1 MKLNLNPIVKEET
14 TKERAYKEIKSAI
27 LKGYISS
34 DEVFTEVQLA
44 ESLNTS
50 RTPIREAVQDLIK
63 EGLLIATPRKGLT
76 VRKITEGELE
86 QIFMLRISIESEV
99 IKKLTGMI
107 NEKQLTEL
115 KQICKH
121 QEAAMN
127 DGDEAEFIKHDQQFH
142 LTLPRFANY
151 ELVEQVLLNLHDLS
165 VLIGLQAVK
174 RKNRM
179 AEVLRE
185 HLAIIEAMGTRD
197 PSLAANRMIEHLR
210 LTNQSIKLQKKGES
224 SS

>member
-1 MKLNLNPIVKEET
+1 MPKYNLKPIVKEET

-27 LKGYISS
+27 LNGYISY
-34 DEVFTEVQLA
+34 DEIFTEVQLA

-63 EGLLIATPRKGLT
+63 EGLVIAIPRKGLT
-76 VRKITEGELE
+76 VRKITENELE

-107 NEKQLTEL
+107 SQKQLEEL
-115 KQICKH
+115 KQICQD
-121 QEAAMN
+121 QEEAMN
-127 DGDEAEFIKHDQQFH
+127 NDEGAVFINLDQNFH
-142 LTLPRFANY
+142 LTLTRFASY

-165 VLIGLQAVK
+165 TLIGLQAVK

-179 AEVLRE
+179 NEVLQE
-185 HLAIIEAMGTRD
+185 HLAIIEAMETQD
-197 PSLAANRMIEHLR
+197 PEQAARRMIEHLR
-210 LTNQSIKLQKKGES
+210 LTNKSIKLQEKGETS
-224 SS
+224 